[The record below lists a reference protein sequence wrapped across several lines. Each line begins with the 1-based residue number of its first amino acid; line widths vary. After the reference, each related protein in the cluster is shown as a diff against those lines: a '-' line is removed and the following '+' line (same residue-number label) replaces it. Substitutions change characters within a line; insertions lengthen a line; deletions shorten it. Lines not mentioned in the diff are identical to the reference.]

1 MLIEFDQNTMA
12 NMTAALEH
20 VCKKIPVDKDNH
32 DTRKRIA
39 DAMVACAKAGRRSYV
54 DFQNAGF
61 RSLDDITRSARFDW
75 FGFRWLSSI
84 GASWLR

>member
-20 VCKKIPVDKDNH
+20 VCKKIPADRDNH

-39 DAMVACAKAGRRSYV
+39 DAMVACAKTGRRSYV

-61 RSLDDITRSARFDW
+61 RSLDDITRPARFDW

-84 GASWLR
+84 WAARLR